1 MKYRTAFVRLSKTAF
16 CGVLLLTGAL
26 TIGYFT
32 PRRWNPSAPNC
43 ADNAYRVYIAGDAMH
58 VNFVVPAQNS
68 LYDWRKFLD
77 FKQIGSKG
85 QENYAYLKLGWGDR
99 RWYTETPSWEQINV
113 FDIFRVLFKP
123 GNTAAMYVRGYSAL
137 PADNAVELRCIALD
151 RTEYLN
157 LMQFLRTSFE
167 QTPTGKPIYLKSGAS
182 ETDGFFA
189 ATGTYSALRTCNTWT
204 AEGLDTANVPTPLW
218 SALSASVMRH
228 AKGCPCS

>member
-1 MKYRTAFVRLSKTAF
+1 MKYSTAFVRLSKTAF

-32 PRRWNPSAPNC
+32 PRRWNTSASNC

-77 FKQIGSKG
+77 FKQIGTKG

-137 PADNAVELRCIALD
+137 PVDSAIELRCIALD

-157 LMQFLRTSFE
+157 LMQFLKTSFE

-204 AEGLDTANVPTPLW
+204 AEGLDAANVPTPLW
-218 SALSASVMRH
+218 SALSSSVMRH